1 MTVPRHDQHISQN
14 RQVSRGLHRWVYFAM
29 VGLAVCYALSA
40 WVGFAGSDYD
50 NYLLFVVTGFIVMS
64 VALPAIAGRVW
75 RHHRINAPGRTKAFP
90 DWMAGE
96 FDTGDRPVKASTATI
111 EILLPLAAVAFG
123 MMAFA
128 ILAMVES

>member
-1 MTVPRHDQHISQN
+1 MTDTRHDRQTTSDQ
-14 RQVSRGLHRWVYFAM
+14 QVSRGLHRWVYFAM
-29 VGLAVCYALSA
+29 VGLAACYALSA
-40 WVGFAGSDYD
+40 WLGFAGGGYD
-50 NYLLFVVTGFIVMS
+50 DYLLFVVTGFIVMS

-75 RHHRINAPGRTKAFP
+75 RHHRISAPGRTKAFP